1 MKLWNDYE
9 GRTVAETY
17 PLGKLLRPEGRSA
30 FFSTSNGT
38 GASSVIRIIEAH
50 FDESEIIGRWTIIS
64 QIDQPNLLIMRRF
77 GQTVLDGTPLVYAV
91 LEPAEA
97 TLCDVLA
104 DRNLTVEETRELATS
119 LIPAIEALHARDL
132 VHEHIQPENI
142 YAVGETIKLRSDC
155 IREAS
160 SHLEESSTE
169 IESRKARDVHD
180 LVIVLLQALT
190 GHRELK
196 GSATLL
202 PTPFDAIIR
211 NGLSGTW
218 GLKQMSAA
226 ITSSR
231 TAAKPGATSPQETKK
246 SPAQTTSPAA
256 VPIVAVRGNPE
267 SAPAPVEKPLPQPA
281 VQTSTTSHSPVE
293 AEPVLSASDAEPRQ
307 SNAEARP
314 AIAPE
319 IRHRIVKPVEPDS
332 RRIRTW
338 IAAAAGVLLLLL
350 LFWYLTRSKPEP
362 NARPITTLAT
372 PAAPEHAAS
381 AQPAKPS
388 AIPPAAKP
396 PIAVTAASKPSG
408 AITSGTPAQVASTGR
423 AQWRVIAY
431 TYNRED
437 QAKQKAATLAGK
449 VPSLNPEV
457 FSPTGRAPYLVSL
470 GGPLSRDQA
479 SAVKNRALAAGLPHD
494 IYIQNYSH

>member
-1 MKLWNDYE
+1 MQLWNDYE
-9 GRTVAETY
+9 GRTVAGTY

-38 GASSVIRIIEAH
+38 GTPSVIRIIEAH
-50 FDESEIIGRWTIIS
+50 FDESEILDRWKVIS
-64 QIDQPNLLIMRRF
+64 DIDQPNLLVMRRF

-91 LEPAEA
+91 LESAEA

-104 DRNLTVEETRELATS
+104 DRNLTVEETRELANS
-119 LIPAIEALHARDL
+119 LIPAIEALHARDF

-160 SHLEESSTE
+160 SHLEESSPE

-218 GLKQMSAA
+218 GLQQMAA
-226 ITSSR
+226 ALNSSR
-231 TAAKPGATSPQETKK
+231 TAARAASATPAPREPERT
-246 SPAQTTSPAA
+246 PAQAILPAAARTEPTPTTS
-256 VPIVAVRGNPE
+256 
-267 SAPAPVEKPLPQPA
+267 EKPQPA
-281 VQTSTTSHSPVE
+281 TQIPAASQPSPV
-293 AEPVLSASDAEPRQ
+293 ATAPVSPVSGAEPR
-307 SNAEARP
+307 P
-314 AIAPE
+314 VTIAPDV
-319 IRHRIVKPVEPDS
+319 RHRIVKPVEADP
-332 RRIRTW
+332 RRMRTW
-338 IAAAAGVLLLLL
+338 IAAAVGVLLLLL
-350 LFWYLTRSKPEP
+350 LFWYLTRSKSEP
-362 NARPITTLAT
+362 NARPISTLAT
-372 PAAPEHAAS
+372 PAPQEHTAS

-388 AIPPAAKP
+388 AISPAAKP
-396 PIAVTAASKPSG
+396 PAVLAAAAKPSAATTPVTAPER
-408 AITSGTPAQVASTGR
+408 TPAQVAPTGR
-423 AQWRVIAY
+423 TQWRVIAY

-437 QAKQKAATLAGK
+437 QAKQKAASLSGK
-449 VPSLNPEV
+449 APGLNPEV
-457 FSPTGRAPYLVSL
+457 FSATGHAPYLVSL
-470 GGPLSRDQA
+470 GGPMSREQA
-479 SAVKNRALAAGLPHD
+479 AAVKSKALAAGLPHD
-494 IYIQNYSH
+494 TYIQNYSH